1 MIAMTLPLNL
11 QTNKVTF
18 ILRAP
23 TLQFVVRT
31 DAKTRA
37 VHKNWNLFDD
47 KKGVVFGLKN
57 VSVCLVCN
65 TS

>member
-47 KKGVVFGLKN
+47 KKGSCFWTEK
-57 VSVCLVCN
+57 CLRLSGV
-65 TS
+65 

>member
-1 MIAMTLPLNL
+1 VIAMTLPLNL

-23 TLQFVVRT
+23 TLQSVVRT

-37 VHKNWNLFDD
+37 VHKNWNSFDD

-57 VSVCLVCN
+57 CLRLSGV
-65 TS
+65 

>member
-37 VHKNWNLFDD
+37 VHKIGTCLMIKREVFWTENCLRLS
-47 KKGVVFGLKN
+47 GV
-57 VSVCLVCN
+57 
-65 TS
+65 